1 MSRHTP
7 VRLAIVGLMA
17 LGSVAMWV
25 LNPIAWIWGVAQLA
39 DSTQLQMGQVL
50 AILAGTALTMAVLAW
65 GLSALDRVY
74 GHLIGSEPPARAVA
88 PWRRSLRDGRAPS
101 GSRTVLEIVMV
112 CSVGLALLALAV
124 WFVFL
129 ARGGGLAAV

>member
-7 VRLAIVGLMA
+7 ARIAIVGLMA

-25 LNPIAWIWGVAQLA
+25 LNPIAWIWGVARLA
-39 DSTQLQMGQVL
+39 DSTQLRMGHAV
-50 AILAGTALTMAVLAW
+50 AIVAGTALTMAVLAW
-65 GLSALDRVY
+65 GLSALDRAY
-74 GHLIGSEPPARAVA
+74 GRLIGSEPPARAVA
-88 PWRRSLRDGRAPS
+88 PWRRSLRDERDPYGP
-101 GSRTVLEIVMV
+101 RTALDVVMV

-129 ARGGGLAAV
+129 ARGGGLPAA